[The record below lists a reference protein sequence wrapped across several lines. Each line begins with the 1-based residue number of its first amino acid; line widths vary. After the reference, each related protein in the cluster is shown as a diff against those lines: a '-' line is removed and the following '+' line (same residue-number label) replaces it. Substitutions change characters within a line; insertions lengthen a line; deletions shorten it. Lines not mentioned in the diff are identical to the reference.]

1 MARGLLLAREVT
13 GSKPVGEEC
22 QNQLRSYCFA
32 HFLIKIQKILDFFFL
47 FLSSN
52 IAPWVQAGW
61 TNLNMQKIKIMNLF
75 CLPEYSILIGHYET
89 TGLRSIFTLLS
100 PMWTIH
106 FTLVLIQFI
115 CVACLLVCKYTNQK
129 KVDLCTN
136 SDWSLIYSGKKYCI
150 LIGRF
155 DATFFQS
162 LMRLYCISALISEA
176 TILLNWLES

>member
-1 MARGLLLAREVT
+1 M
-13 GSKPVGEEC
+13 
-22 QNQLRSYCFA
+22 
-32 HFLIKIQKILDFFFL
+32 
-47 FLSSN
+47 SSS
-52 IAPWVQAGW
+52 W
-61 TNLNMQKIKIMNLF
+61 MNKHVLKFSDAKNKNNESFF
-75 CLPEYSILIGHYET
+75 CLPEYSILINIGHYET

-100 PMWTIH
+100 PMWKIH

-115 CVACLLVCKYTNQK
+115 CVAWHCLLVCKHTNQK

-155 DATFFQS
+155 DTFFQS
-162 LMRLYCISALISEA
+162 LTRLYCISALISEA

>member
-1 MARGLLLAREVT
+1 MKCWFGNAMQHQNNAKPNQYYRPLPKWARGLLLAREVT

-22 QNQLRSYCFA
+22 QNQLHSYCFA
-32 HFLIKIQKILDFFFL
+32 HFLIKIQQILDFFFL

-52 IAPWVQAGW
+52 IAPWVWAEW
-61 TNLNMQKIKIMNLF
+61 TNMCLNLVIQKIKIMNHF

-89 TGLRSIFTLLS
+89 TGVRSIFTLLS

-129 KVDLCTN
+129 TP
-136 SDWSLIYSGKKYCI
+136 
-150 LIGRF
+150 
-155 DATFFQS
+155 
-162 LMRLYCISALISEA
+162 SA
-176 TILLNWLES
+176 

>member
-1 MARGLLLAREVT
+1 MSFSSWMNKHLLKFSDA
-13 GSKPVGEEC
+13 K
-22 QNQLRSYCFA
+22 
-32 HFLIKIQKILDFFFL
+32 K
-47 FLSSN
+47 
-52 IAPWVQAGW
+52 
-61 TNLNMQKIKIMNLF
+61 KIMNLF

-89 TGLRSIFTLLS
+89 TGLRSIFTYTLLS

-115 CVACLLVCKYTNQK
+115 CVAYLLVCKYTNQK

-162 LMRLYCISALISEA
+162 LTRLYCISALISEA